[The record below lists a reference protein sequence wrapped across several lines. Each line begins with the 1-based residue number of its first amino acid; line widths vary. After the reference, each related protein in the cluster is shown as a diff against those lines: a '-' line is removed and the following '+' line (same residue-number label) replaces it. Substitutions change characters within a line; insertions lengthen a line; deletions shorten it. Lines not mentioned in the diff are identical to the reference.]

1 MRFAIVTDTSSNL
14 PTPLLEKNSVSVIPF
29 NYIIDGQEY
38 TCLDTESFDGA
49 SYYAAM
55 KAGTCVATSQVT
67 PQRYVDYLAPLLQ
80 QEQDILFVGMSS
92 GISGSYASAEIAAAQ
107 LREQFPQRNI
117 RLVDTLAASLGE
129 GLFVLRAIDCREAGM
144 SLDETADL
152 LLRKRQSL
160 YQAVMVDDL
169 MHLRRGGRVSGAKAV
184 LGTILGV
191 RPILKG
197 NTAGELVV
205 CSKVRGQSAGV
216 AALENKYNEL
226 VKNPEKQIVGIAH
239 TGCPELAER
248 LADAIR
254 KSHPPKEVILVCYEP
269 VTGSHLGPGSI
280 ALFFE
285 GNDGVREY

>member
-14 PTPLLEKNSVSVIPF
+14 PTPLLEQNSVSVIPF

-38 TCLDTESFDGA
+38 TCLDTESFDGE

-55 KAGTCVATSQVT
+55 KAGTYVATSQVT
-67 PQRYVDYLAPLLQ
+67 PQRYIDYLTPLLQ

-129 GLFVLRAIDCREAGM
+129 GLFVLRALECRRTGM

-152 LLRKRQSL
+152 LLSKRQSL
-160 YQAVMVDDL
+160 YQVVMVDDL
-169 MHLRRGGRVSGAKAV
+169 MHLRRGGRVSGAKAM

-197 NTAGELVV
+197 NAAGELVV
-205 CSKVRGQSAGV
+205 CGKVRGQST
-216 AALENKYNEL
+216 ALATLARKYNEL
-226 VKNPEKQIVGIAH
+226 VKNPEEQTVCIAH
-239 TGCPELAER
+239 TGCPEQAER
-248 LADAIR
+248 LAEAIR
-254 KSHPPKEVILVCYEP
+254 QSHPPKELMIVCYEP
-269 VTGSHLGPGSI
+269 VTGAHLGPGSV

-285 GNDGVREY
+285 GSDGVREL